1 MPLSN
6 PQASDRSCDLS
17 QPSTSGLRSGD
28 PLRIQLYLQKQRLV
42 QPLKNIKTTI
52 RARAEEG
59 APVEVVLH
67 K

>member
-1 MPLSN
+1 MHLSN
-6 PQASDRSCDLS
+6 PQASDRSCDLR
-17 QPSTSGLRSGD
+17 PSTSGLRSQD